1 MPACKGH
8 AARRRQHGAARLPA
22 VPGKIMGQ
30 LIRDSINKLRKG
42 NINNANQVG
51 CTGNRSCQTKL
62 TSSFNEIMSLV
73 DKGNSVVMDVCT
85 AFELVPHNILIKKA
99 E

>member
-1 MPACKGH
+1 M
-8 AARRRQHGAARLPA
+8 
-22 VPGKIMGQ
+22 PGKIMGQ
-30 LIRDSINKLRKG
+30 LIRDSINKLKTG

-73 DKGNSVVMDVCT
+73 DKGNSVVVMDVCT
-85 AFELVPHNILIKKA
+85 AVELVPPNILIKKP